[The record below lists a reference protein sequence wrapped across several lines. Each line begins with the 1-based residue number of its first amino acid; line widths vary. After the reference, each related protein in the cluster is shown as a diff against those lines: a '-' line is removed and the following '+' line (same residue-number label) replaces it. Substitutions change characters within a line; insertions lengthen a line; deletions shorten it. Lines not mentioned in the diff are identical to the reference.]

1 MPVFSTDILI
11 RTNNEGH
18 RITQIYNMIISSV
31 DLGKSRVA
39 TVRLG
44 LLHKRRAERTRDIVK
59 SFLKKHFTLRE
70 RGTKKVI
77 TWEASDE

>member
-1 MPVFSTDILI
+1 MPVFSTVILI

-31 DLGKSRVA
+31 DLGKSRIA

-44 LLHKRRAERTRDIVK
+44 LLHKRRAERTRDFVK
-59 SFLKKHFTLRE
+59 PLLKKHFALRE